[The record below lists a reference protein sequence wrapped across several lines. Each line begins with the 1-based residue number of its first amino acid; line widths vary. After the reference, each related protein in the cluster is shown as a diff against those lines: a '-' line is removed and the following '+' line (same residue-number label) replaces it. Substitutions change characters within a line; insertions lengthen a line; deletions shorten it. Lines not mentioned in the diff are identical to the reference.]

1 MRGQLRFSSWLLAG
15 TVVLGCSDDGRG
27 DTSAGATAPTG
38 ATAATGVTGVTGV
51 TGETTT
57 AGETTGEATDPTTGV
72 DPSGSPTSTPTTTGG
87 TGCSGDTDCPAGQH
101 CGSWSG
107 ECVPEGGCVVS
118 EDCEG
123 GQVCQDGMCVIGG
136 ECGAQEFELTK
147 VVPNVMIVLDRS
159 GSMEGDVQ
167 DSDKNR
173 WEVAKD
179 AINKLVTTFNEE
191 IRFGLVTYS
200 ACVGNGCSAGTIVVP
215 IAEFNGGPIQ
225 QFLADKGNGY
235 LCDSGDP
242 ETSTGNTLKALV
254 GEPQVQDATRAN
266 AVLLITDGNE
276 SGECQGNTNG
286 AAAAAELFAQAIS
299 VRTYAVGFA
308 DGILGSLAEIA
319 TNGGTMTPYNANNPA
334 SLELALDAIAGAV
347 VSCTFELDFVPEDP
361 NEIYVFFED
370 MVPGI
375 ANDPQ
380 NGWTYDP
387 NTNTISFHGTA
398 CESLKNGGVVDVDV
412 VFGCDVPI
420 PG

>member
-1 MRGQLRFSSWLLAG
+1 MQVRSWRCSSWLLAG
-15 TVVLGCSDDGRG
+15 SMLLGCSDDGRG
-27 DTSAGATAPTG
+27 EASAGATAPTG
-38 ATAATGVTGVTGV
+38 ATGASGATGVTGVTG
-51 TGETTT
+51 E
-57 AGETTGEATDPTTGV
+57 ATTGEATDTATGGDPTTA
-72 DPSGSPTSTPTTTGG
+72 PTSTTGEP
-87 TGCSGDTDCPAGQH
+87 GCSEDADCPAGQH
-101 CGSWSG
+101 CGDWSG
-107 ECVPEGGCVVS
+107 ECLPAGGCVFD

-123 GQVCQDGMCVIGG
+123 GQVCTEGTCEIGG

-179 AINKLVTTFNEE
+179 AILKLVTTFNEE

-200 ACVGNGCSAGTIVVP
+200 ACVGNGCSAGTVVVP
-215 IAEFNGGPIQ
+215 LAEFNGGPIQ

-242 ETSTGNTLKALV
+242 ETSTGNTLQALV
-254 GEPQVQDATRAN
+254 GEPQIQDPTRAN
-266 AVLLITDGNE
+266 AVLLITDGDE
-276 SGECQGNTNG
+276 SGECQDTTNG
-286 AAAAAELFAQAIS
+286 PAAAAELFGQAIS
-299 VRTYAVGFA
+299 VPTYAVGFA

-319 TNGGTMTPYNANNPA
+319 TNGGTGMPYNANTPA
-334 SLELALDAIAGAV
+334 SLEAALDAIAGAV
-347 VSCTFELDFVPEDP
+347 VSCTFALDVVPEDP

-375 ANDPQ
+375 PNDPA

-387 NTNTISFHGTA
+387 NTNTVTFHGTA
-398 CESLKNGGVVDVDV
+398 CEALKNGGVVDVDV